1 VEVNEPV
8 ITRKV
13 QLDEK
18 DLEFIEE
25 ACSILKYRSKSQYM
39 RDAILEKIRADKRR
53 LRALK
58 CREAMEA
65 YGECGPENIFE
76 AIEVEDFE
84 DR

>member
-1 VEVNEPV
+1 M
-8 ITRKV
+8 ISRKV

-39 RDAILEKIRADKRR
+39 REAILEKIRTDKKR

-65 YGECGPENIFE
+65 YGERGPENIFE
-76 AIEVEDFE
+76 TIEVEGFE